1 MRRRSARSDLYFAA
15 RRLGTAQAAMRG
27 PTALAKR
34 EGRRVVYRRANRGLG
49 RLLRRAGLM
58 GRR

>member
-1 MRRRSARSDLYFAA
+1 MRRRSARNDLYWSA
-15 RRLGTAQAAMRG
+15 RRLGTLEAAKRG
-27 PTALAKR
+27 PEALAKR
-34 EGRRVVYRRANRGLG
+34 EGRRVVYRSANRGLG

>member
-1 MRRRSARSDLYFAA
+1 VTRRSVRSDLYWSA

-27 PTALAKR
+27 PKALAKR
-34 EGRRVVYRRANRGLG
+34 EGRRVIYRGANRGLG
-49 RLLRRAGLM
+49 RLLRGVGLM